1 MAAAVFGIYTIV
13 NPDEP
18 LTAEKIFVSI
28 TLFGLIRVPLIM
40 LPFAIIDM
48 VKMIVSLR
56 RIDQFLKASE
66 LDGESVQR
74 QTVDPKNAVEV
85 DEASFSRTSDK
96 VMTIVDRYDS
106 ILLTLTTILSLTHS
120 DEFV

>member
-85 DEASFSRTSDK
+85 GEASFSWTSDK
-96 VMTIVDRYDS
+96 VKFTSMIDNTYTHNADS
-106 ILLTLTTILSLTHS
+106 FPHPLR
-120 DEFV
+120 